1 MKLGV
6 FCMNLSGGTTVTKV
20 AEDRIVPTWDQNV
33 RIAQKA
39 DAAGWEFLL
48 PVGRWLGHGGA
59 TNFNGGQ
66 FDVFS
71 WAAGLGAV
79 TSRIQV
85 FATAHVPLF
94 HPLLAAKQAATI
106 DHITNGRFALN
117 AVGTWNPDEMG
128 MFGIQPREHDESY
141 AVADEWVEI
150 IERLWADEDEFD
162 FDGHFFTMKRAYL
175 QPKPVQ
181 RPRPIIVNAGTSAVG
196 LDFAARRCDFSFQ
209 NISFDDFEELKK
221 LNVRMRARAAE
232 LGRSIG
238 VLSTGI
244 VVCADTEREAQRF
257 FTRFVD
263 ELGDFE
269 AARNLVDKLLEGKS
283 AVPEAVV
290 DGMIRAVIAGFGA
303 VQLVGTPE
311 QIVEKLLQIKEVG
324 IDGLALS
331 WLHYES
337 GIDQFN
343 EQILPLMVEAGL
355 RER

>member
-6 FCMNLSGGTTVTKV
+6 FCMNLSGGTTATTV

-48 PVGRWLGHGGA
+48 PVGRWRGYGGA
-59 TNFNGGQ
+59 TNWNGRQ
-66 FDVFS
+66 FEVFS

-85 FATAHVPLF
+85 FATSHVPLF

-106 DHITNGRFALN
+106 DQITNGRFALN
-117 AVGTWNPDEMG
+117 IVAGWNIDEMG
-128 MFGIQPREHDESY
+128 MFGVQQREHDERY
-141 AVADEWVEI
+141 AVADEWAEI
-150 IERLWADEDEFD
+150 IERLWTDEDEFD
-162 FDGHFFTMKRAYL
+162 FDGSYFTMKRAYL

-181 RPRPIIVNAGTSAVG
+181 RPRPILVNAGTSPAG
-196 LDFAARRCDFSFQ
+196 MDFAARRCDFSFQ
-209 NISFDDFEELKK
+209 GGIDLEELKK
-221 LNVRMRARAAE
+221 GNDRMRARAAE
-232 LGRSIG
+232 HGRHVGLLGQG
-238 VLSTGI
+238 V

-257 FTRFVD
+257 FTRYVD
-263 ELGDFE
+263 ELGDLE
-269 AARNLVDKLLEGKS
+269 AGRNAVDAMLEGRTTLPDE
-283 AVPEAVV
+283 VVGGIVRAVV
-290 DGMIRAVIAGFGA
+290 AGWGGL
-303 VQLVGTPE
+303 QLVGTPE
-311 QIVEKLLQIKEVG
+311 QIVEKLLQISEVG
-324 IDGLALS
+324 TDGLALS